1 MKNKSISFA
10 GAGRVASALCSEIYN
25 AGYKI
30 DLIVSPGEENGR
42 SLAVSCNASWSP
54 LPEFP
59 DSSDIIIVSVPD
71 HALKGVLDNLRCR
84 TDALV
89 VHTAGSF
96 GMEVFP
102 YHITEKGV
110 FYPLQTFSRERKVEF
125 SDLPVLIE
133 SSDIKSTITLEE
145 LAASLGGKTY
155 FVSTNQRILLHLAAV
170 FICNFTNHMLT
181 MGKQV
186 AEKGEIP
193 FEIFYPLL
201 KETIS
206 KAMEIGPEK
215 AQTGPAVRNDHNTIN
230 KHIGLLSFSPELEK
244 LYSEITKSIINYHY
258 KL

>member
-1 MKNKSISFA
+1 
-10 GAGRVASALCSEIYN
+10 
-25 AGYKI
+25 
-30 DLIVSPGEENGR
+30 
-42 SLAVSCNASWSP
+42 
-54 LPEFP
+54 
-59 DSSDIIIVSVPD
+59 
-71 HALKGVLDNLRCR
+71 
-84 TDALV
+84 
-89 VHTAGSF
+89 
-96 GMEVFP
+96 
-102 YHITEKGV
+102 
-110 FYPLQTFSRERKVEF
+110 
-125 SDLPVLIE
+125 
-133 SSDIKSTITLEE
+133 
-145 LAASLGGKTY
+145 
-155 FVSTNQRILLHLAAV
+155 
-170 FICNFTNHMLT
+170 MLT